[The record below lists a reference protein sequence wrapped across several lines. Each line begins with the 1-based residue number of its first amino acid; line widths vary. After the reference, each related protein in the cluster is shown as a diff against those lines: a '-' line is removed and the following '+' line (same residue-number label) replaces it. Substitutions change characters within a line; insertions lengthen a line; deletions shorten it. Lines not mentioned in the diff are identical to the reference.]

1 MIPLLIY
8 IFSKRYRKPGG
19 AYAGLQI
26 SKFLKAR
33 FLILFISILVVLFL
47 IIPISSR
54 SQHQQLNYKVIQ
66 GGNQVGWMRLEK
78 TTTGNQSSLLL
89 VSEIKALIIL
99 FINVS
104 AKESSFFNNGQLI
117 YSSQFRTKNGTTKV
131 NKQTRFVDNKYE
143 VLENGEKLSLNYHF
157 IGTNLLSLY
166 FIEPI
171 GINFVY
177 CDKQEAFVQI
187 KKTGDGGYKIKFPD
201 GNSNCFYY
209 SGGICTKIKVNTS
222 FYSADIILNP

>member
-8 IFSKRYRKPGG
+8 IFSKRYRKFGG

-33 FLILFISILVVLFL
+33 FLILFISMLVILLL

-54 SQHQQLNYKVIQ
+54 AQHQQLNYKVIR
-66 GGNQVGWMRLEK
+66 NDIPIGWMRLEK
-78 TTTGNQSSLLL
+78 TTTGNRSTMLL
-89 VSEIKALIIL
+89 VSEIKAWIIIL
-99 FINVS
+99 MNVS
-104 AKESSFFNNGQLI
+104 AKESSFFENGRLI

-131 NKQTRFVDNKYE
+131 NKQTRFVDDQYE
-143 VLENGEKLSLNYHF
+143 VSENGEKARLSYHF

-177 CDKQEAFVQI
+177 CDKQEAFVPI
-187 KKTGDGGYKIKFPD
+187 KKSDDGGYKIKFPD
-201 GNSNCFYY
+201 GNSNCYYY
-209 SGGICTKIKVNTS
+209 SGGVCTKIKVNTS
-222 FYSADIILNP
+222 FYSADIILNH